1 MGLQVGSQ
9 PLTFTGL
16 ALYSTY
22 FSWYKVPA
30 GDRVS
35 PKVYGILPMGR
46 KKPEKGSLQYQEA
59 AVPPTVT
66 VARNRRAGLRIPLCF
81 LNHRSSFIEMI
92 GKVDSKGKDAPWC

>member
-9 PLTFTGL
+9 PLTVTAL

-22 FSWYKVPA
+22 FSWYKVPG

-46 KKPEKGSLQYQEA
+46 KKPEKGSLQYHEA
-59 AVPPTVT
+59 AGPCAVTVT
-66 VARNRRAGLRIPLCF
+66 RNRLAGLRAPLCF

-92 GKVDSKGKDAPWC
+92 GKIDSKGKDAPWC